1 MANTI
6 SATMATQI
14 ALDTVGA
21 TKSLRSLTLAVNATN
36 NAWRAQESSLRSAG
50 EYLQAAEARYKGL
63 GSTIDAQ
70 KNKITELKSK
80 QSDLN
85 VETKDGA
92 TQYLKYQDQISKA
105 QSKLDGLTAQ
115 QNKAKQ
121 AVDLQKSGVIELNN
135 QLRNSENVTNSYVQ
149 RLKAEGDEMG
159 ALKTKRDSLVSQ
171 QSKMSES
178 YRAETRLLEDL
189 KNAENQDGD
198 AIAKQTIRVNNL
210 GTKMAET
217 KTKIGE
223 LNTEMKTGPNISWGQ
238 RLKNNL
244 LGVDEATDKTNKH
257 MGILKGTMIGSF
269 VGNAVYSGI
278 SRIGSGLLSAAKNGL
293 ELAEQGEQTERVWK
307 DMGVNSKGIEI
318 LSGSMVKLRNES
330 GYSAGTIKQLQKS
343 LYGVTGSA
351 KDTSKVTTA
360 LVAMGVASGTTEEKV
375 GGLARSMSRMFTSDK
390 VTTTQLARVET
401 QIPKL
406 GSALAKAAG
415 VSQSAFNK
423 MVSSGKISG
432 KEFQDLIEKVSKQS
446 PEMFKNFGKTGE
458 GAMAQIKGQW
468 TSLKSNM
475 MAPLVTVKGSG
486 LVDLEKAM
494 ASKEMTQA
502 SKDIGKG
509 LAGMAK
515 SLASF
520 VDYGARHSK
529 DILGIAS
536 AIGAITKALLIG
548 AWKTASTIIMD
559 FGKAFGVFSKNSK
572 AAKDPLQA
580 VDNGLTGLAK
590 HQGAIKAIGS
600 TLVGLFVGSKV
611 LGGMAAMTKGIY
623 GFSAGLKTVHAAKTM
638 ADLKNLDKLSPMAK
652 KLGSIKIGAK
662 WVGGKAVSAAKLSFK
677 GLSKVG
683 SAIKISA
690 QWLGGKA
697 VAAGKLAIGGL
708 AKAGRG
714 VGKALVWTAKI
725 GWKGAQLAFSG
736 IIRGIALVGTAFK
749 ALGAVMIANPFIA
762 ITAAVVAVGVAFYE
776 LYKHSKKFRQFVN
789 GMVKTAAN
797 FAESIGKWFSKAW
810 SGITKGLSKA
820 WKSVSRTFSKGWK
833 GLQKGASSGVK
844 KVGKAWNSM
853 KSVVGKATSKVW
865 KSVQKTNSKQWKN
878 YAKWTKSGIKTAGKA
893 WNSLRTTVSKT
904 TSRLWKATK
913 KATSKGWKTMSK
925 TTKSFAK
932 RVSDNWDDMR
942 DNTYQSIRGMMKE
955 NPKIMKNGHKTM
967 QNATKTW
974 KDFTSGKWSDLRKDT
989 KNTTSALVKTA
1000 KSLFSGMYSKLNSM
1014 TNGGLSKMLKSFKTT
1029 FGGIET
1035 ASKNVVKHVKS
1046 FFSGMWGDL
1055 KSIGGKG
1062 INAIIGVLNGGI
1074 GGIDTVIS
1082 SFGGSKSA
1090 IGKIKKV
1097 AYASGTGR
1105 RPITEPTLA
1114 MLNDG
1119 YDSPDTGNREIGML
1133 PNGRMFSPKERNW
1146 TGIVPAGTEIFNAT
1160 ESKMLASV
1168 AGLTHFASGTGI
1180 WDKITDVV
1188 SKTVKGAVG
1197 FAKNAFSGLKNL
1209 FTTATKI
1216 VKNPTGFLTGMFNQP
1231 TGKSPVMKAFAS
1243 GFYNKTVPS
1252 AKNWWSTLWKMVN
1265 LNGGAGGDW
1274 ALPKGLQK
1282 KDGFGSSRASMY
1294 GAGAVHDGVDYSGPM
1309 GSAIDAV
1316 HGGTVIR
1323 VGGVG
1328 IPDLGDV
1335 VITRSSDGYDV
1346 IYQEFGNMSNVKVK
1360 KGDTVKTGDEV
1371 ATLGHLNGAGNGSH
1385 VHIGVTKG
1393 NPLTKNMLS
1402 TSGWY
1407 DVSKMA
1413 GKTTSSDSDSSG
1425 VDAKTPLQKMIKKQV
1440 GSGFWKM
1447 ISKLASMFG
1456 DDAGGD
1462 MANPGGSGVMR
1473 WKNAVIKALKANGF
1487 SASDYQVNSWLKV
1500 IARESH
1506 GDPRAKNNWDSNA
1519 QRGTPSEGLVQTIGP
1534 TFNAFKFKG
1543 HGNIYN
1549 GYDDLLAGIN
1559 YMKHIYGKGN
1569 SAFARV
1575 SGSEGYANGGLVTKE
1590 QLAPIAE
1597 GNKPEMV
1604 IPLDKMKRSRAWSL
1618 VGDVVNRFTRDESTT
1633 NNNVDSTQLDEMNAK
1648 FDKLLSMFGKLLGV
1662 NISQIDAIKK
1672 SAFDKTT
1679 LYKQQ
1684 ARDQTMR
1691 DIQTL

>member
-159 ALKTKRDSLVSQ
+159 ALKAKRDALVSQ
-171 QSKMSES
+171 QSKMTES

-360 LVAMGVASGTTEEKV
+360 LVAMGVASGATEEKV

-423 MVSSGKISG
+423 MISNGKISG
-432 KEFQDLIEKVSKQS
+432 KEFQDLIEKVAKQS

-515 SLASF
+515 SLANF

-638 ADLKNLDKLSPMAK
+638 ADLKNLEKLSPLAK

-797 FAESIGKWFSKAW
+797 FAKSIGKWFSKAW

-1000 KSLFSGMYSKLNSM
+1000 KSLFSGMYTKLNSM

-1046 FFSGMWGDL
+1046 FFSGMWNSL

-1119 YDSPDTGNREIGML
+1119 YDSPETGNREIGML

-1160 ESKMLASV
+1160 ESKMLASI

-1180 WDKITDVV
+1180 WDKIKGVV
-1188 SKTVKGAVG
+1188 ASTVKGAVSFG
-1197 FAKNAFSGLKNL
+1197 KNAFNGLKNL
-1209 FTTATKI
+1209 FGTATKL
-1216 VKNPTGFLTGMFNQP
+1216 VADPGKYLDGMLKKPNGTGPLMSNFANGLYDKT
-1231 TGKSPVMKAFAS
+1231 KAGAS
-1243 GFYNKTVPS
+1243 
-1252 AKNWWSTLWKMVN
+1252 NWWKTLWSMVD
-1265 LNGGAGGDW
+1265 LNGDGAGGDSTGLLKAVEKYGDGNKYVW
-1274 ALPKGLQK
+1274 GASGPNSFDCSGLVMYALKHAFGINYPHFSGAQYAMTKHISKDEAQPGDLVFWGPGEHVGVYAGGRKYYSAFSPSAHPNIGMYDMYTMGGTGKMLFGQVKGLSHK
-1282 KDGFGSSRASMY
+1282 KD
-1294 GAGAVHDGVDYSGPM
+1294 
-1309 GSAIDAV
+1309 
-1316 HGGTVIR
+1316 
-1323 VGGVG
+1323 
-1328 IPDLGDV
+1328 
-1335 VITRSSDGYDV
+1335 
-1346 IYQEFGNMSNVKVK
+1346 
-1360 KGDTVKTGDEV
+1360 
-1371 ATLGHLNGAGNGSH
+1371 
-1385 VHIGVTKG
+1385 
-1393 NPLTKNMLS
+1393 
-1402 TSGWY
+1402 
-1407 DVSKMA
+1407 
-1413 GKTTSSDSDSSG
+1413 SDSDSDTKG
-1425 VDAKTPLQKMIKKQV
+1425 VKANSNLKKLIKKQV
-1440 GSGFWKM
+1440 GPGFWSM
-1447 ISKLASMFG
+1447 IKKLADKFG
-1456 DDAGGD
+1456 EASGGPGGD
-1462 MANPGGSGVMR
+1462 AASVEMIRKAAEQMGVHPS
-1473 WKNAVIKALKANGF
+1473 NAFINNLMEVIKNESGNR
-1487 SASDYQVNSWLKV
+1487 SIVQTVHDVNSGGNE
-1500 IARESH
+1500 AR
-1506 GDPRAKNNWDSNA
+1506 GVLQYTP
-1519 QRGTPSEGLVQTIGP
+1519 GTFSTYAVS
-1534 TFNAFKFKG
+1534 G
-1543 HGNIYN
+1543 HKDIMSP
-1549 GYDDLLAGIN
+1549 YDQLLAFFN
-1559 YMKHIYGKGN
+1559 NSDWKHSIGTTTAANWGYKTKMEWLH
-1569 SAFARV
+1569 
-1575 SGSEGYANGGLVTKE
+1575 SGPQGHRRMANGGLVPTNQMVE
-1590 QLAPIAE
+1590 VAE

-1618 VGDVVNRFTRDESTT
+1618 VGDVVNRFARDESTI